1 MRASLD
7 EFFLV
12 DDSAI
17 DAAIVAL
24 LDHRHLLVE
33 PAGAA
38 ALAAAF
44 AQQERIRGK
53 RVVLVCS
60 SANITRE
67 HLGAILESA
76 ER

>member
-38 ALAAAF
+38 AF